1 MATVQYQDK
10 TTGIIFSS
18 VDVESS
24 PKVAISGKLYRS
36 GWSNT
41 AITGV
46 SNTDTAL
53 PTNTD
58 AIFIDW
64 NGATLDSTTVIN
76 TTADLLKY
84 IKAKSDL
91 TIGNTSYTAAAGDHT
106 HELTLQEN
114 AYATSSIDLL
124 DNTIYTLNAGGKSL
138 AFKTPSGG
146 ATYKAGT
153 NIGIDLL
160 EPMPI
165 NPIAKSINTSNSDI
179 STVDAGTSHIAS
191 SSIIGNPSVLTIYHA
206 TPKNATEGQKGDTSE
221 NLLAYIITDKQ
232 GHVTGYKTI
241 TPEELWSLLRPY
253 ADALYLPKPKPIIG
267 VTDILLNKDTLPI
280 SVNGTGE
287 VIATI
292 SPDNAT
298 NKNITWTSSNETIAT
313 VTSHTT
319 SGSPAIVTWKSGGNT
334 TITATAEGDE
344 SKQKTCIILCQSPQ
358 PATTYYYAG
367 QNAGDTYITSNNYT
381 TIATQSEFTTKD
393 VDMTVG
399 NYLYVVVPSTKT
411 VEITD
416 PAGSFITMN
425 FYNSS
430 TGAYAKTQN
439 LATDEYYLIRSRG
452 AAAIAE
458 KWTVKVS

>member
-1 MATVQYQDK
+1 MGK
-10 TTGIIFSS
+10 ILWNINFSTLNVTDERANGWGTKYTHTDNLTNGVYKADGQGS
-18 VDVESS
+18 T
-24 PKVAISGKLYRS
+24 PTFALNAI
-36 GWSNT
+36 
-41 AITGV
+41 
-46 SNTDTAL
+46 D
-53 PTNTD
+53 
-58 AIFIDW
+58 IDW
-64 NGATLDSTTVIN
+64 NGAILDSTVIS
-76 TTADLLKY
+76 TTGDLLKY

-146 ATYKAGT
+146 ATYTAGT
-153 NIGIDLL
+153 NITIDSGTISHKTP
-160 EPMPI
+160 E
-165 NPIAKSINTSNSDI
+165 NASEGKKGNKS
-179 STVDAGTSHIAS
+179 DA
-191 SSIIGNPSVLTIYHA
+191 
-206 TPKNATEGQKGDTSE
+206 
-221 NLLAYIITDKQ
+221 LLATITTDAQ
-232 GHVTGYKTI
+232 GHVTGYEEI
-241 TPEELWSLLRPY
+241 SPAELWRLLQPY

-267 VTDILLNKDTLPI
+267 VTGISLNKDTLPVR
-280 SVNGTGE
+280 VNGIGE

-292 SPDNAT
+292 SPSNAT
-298 NKNITWTSSNETIAT
+298 NQNITWTSSDDAIAT

-319 SGSPAIVTWKSGGNT
+319 SGSPATVTWKSRGNT

-344 SKQKTCIILCQSPQ
+344 SKQATCIILCQAPQ

-367 QNAGDTYITSNNYT
+367 QNSGDTYITNSNYT

-411 VEITD
+411 VKITD
-416 PAGSFITMN
+416 PAGSFITIN

-430 TGAYAKTQN
+430 TGTYAKTQN
-439 LATDEYYLIRSRG
+439 IATDEYYLIRSRF
-452 AAAIAE
+452 AASAKE

>member
-1 MATVQYQDK
+1 MATYTDITINQD
-10 TTGIIFSS
+10 TGIGSGKIDGILFSS
-18 VDVESS
+18 VNLAEGSFPVSQ
-24 PKVAISGKLYRS
+24 PKVAPVNSIFDPSGNQTNK
-36 GWSNT
+36 
-41 AITGV
+41 
-46 SNTDTAL
+46 AL
-53 PTNTD
+53 IINAVD
-58 AIFIDW
+58 IDW
-64 NGATLDSTTVIN
+64 NGAKPDIGETSDGITTTGELLKLIKNYADKKLDSVPV
-76 TTADLLKY
+76 
-84 IKAKSDL
+84 
-91 TIGNTSYTAAAGDHT
+91 
-106 HELTLQEN
+106 
-114 AYATSSIDLL
+114 ATSSVYGGFKLGFPQL
-124 DNTIYTLNAGGKSL
+124 DNNYPVQLDSNGK
-138 AFKTPSGG
+138 AYVNVPWTDTNT
-146 ATYKAGT
+146 TYKAGT
-153 NIGIDLL
+153 NIGIDPF
-160 EPMPI
+160 EPI
-165 NPIAKSINTSNSDI
+165 NPIAQSINTSNSDI
-179 STVDAGTSHIAS
+179 STVDAGTSHIDS

-206 TPKNATEGQKGDTSE
+206 TPENATEGQKGDTSE
-221 NLLAYIITDKQ
+221 NLLAYIKTDKQ
-232 GHVTGYKTI
+232 GHVTGYATI
-241 TPEELWSLLRPY
+241 TPAELWSLLRPY

-430 TGAYAKTQN
+430 TGAYAKKQN